1 MYNKILGIIGVGNM
15 GSALLGG
22 ITENNTIQKDKIS
35 IYDIDES
42 LLTSRSD
49 EYGVEKTSSLKEIV
63 NQCKNIL
70 LAVKPQVISDV
81 LSEISP
87 YIKKD
92 QQLISIA
99 AGIKISFI
107 EEIIGKS
114 IGIIRVMPNTP
125 ALVGEGASAF
135 TCNSQV
141 SEEMVNLVKS
151 ILESVGEVIEIDEKL
166 LDAVTG
172 LSGSGPAYIF
182 IIIEALSDGGVKM
195 GLSRDAALKLAAQ
208 TVLGA
213 ARMVLDTKKHPGELK
228 DMVTSPGGTTI
239 AALHDL
245 EKGNLRA
252 TLIKAVETATKRSIE
267 LGKKQ

>member
-1 MYNKILGIIGVGNM
+1 MNNKILGIIGVGNM

-22 ITENNTIQKDKIS
+22 IIDNNTIQKDKIS
-35 IYDIDES
+35 LYDIDEK
-42 LLTSRSD
+42 LLSFRAE
-49 EYGVEKTSSLKEIV
+49 EYGVAKTSSIKEIV
-63 NQCKNIL
+63 DTCENIL
-70 LAVKPQVISDV
+70 LAVKPQVIGEV
-81 LSEISP
+81 LSQISP
-87 YIKKD
+87 NIKKD
-92 QQLISIA
+92 QHLISIA

-107 EEIIGKS
+107 EKIVGNS

-135 TCNSQV
+135 AYNTQTP
-141 SEEMVNLVKS
+141 EETINLVKS
-151 ILESVGEVIEIDEKL
+151 ILKSVGEVIEINEKL

-195 GLSRDAALKLAAQ
+195 GLSRDDALKLAAQ

-213 ARMVLDTKKHPGELK
+213 AKMVLDTKKHPGELK

-239 AALHDL
+239 AAVHAI
-245 EKGNLRA
+245 EKGNLRS
-252 TLIKAVETATKRSIE
+252 TLIQAVETATRKSID
-267 LGKKQ
+267 LGKRK